1 MAGNRNLNSAA
12 KAKND
17 EFYTQKSDIENELKN
32 YTHFFRDKIIFCNCD
47 DPYESKFFQYFAEK
61 FNFLGLK
68 KLIAT
73 NFVGS
78 PVFQTVLNF
87 EGTPNQ
93 IPDFDKK
100 KHAIKVEISEVP
112 HDDEKGFS
120 MSDLEFL
127 LTNTKNILT
136 QLNGD
141 SKFPAGD
148 FRSAECVELLQ
159 QADIVVTNPPFS
171 LFREYVK
178 QLFQFNKKF
187 IIIGNQNAVT
197 YKEIFS
203 LIMQNK
209 MWLGYGFKRDP
220 IFRVPDYYEERATR
234 FWIDE
239 HGQKWRSFGNMHW
252 FTNLDVKKRH
262 EFLPLVFSYAEHPE
276 KYPHYDNYDAIE
288 VSKTAE
294 IPKDYDGVMG
304 VPITFLDKYN
314 PEQFEIL
321 GIANS
326 ARWIGYECYTIID
339 GKKIYNRILIRR
351 R

>member
-197 YKEIFS
+197 YKEIFP

-209 MWLGYGFKRDP
+209 MWLGYGFRGNVGFFYSHYEDIAKSSQHRDGM
-220 IFRVPDYYEERATR
+220 IRVSGVY
-234 FWIDE
+234 
-239 HGQKWRSFGNMHW
+239 W

-262 EFLPLVFSYAEHPE
+262 EILPLVFSYAEHPE

-294 IPKDYDGVMG
+294 IPGDYDGVMG

-314 PEQFEIL
+314 PEQFEIV
-321 GIANS
+321 GNAGS
-326 ARWIGYECYTIID
+326 YGVDGYSLCAELFIN
-339 GKKIYNRILIRR
+339 GKKIYKRILIRR